1 MKILYHHRIRS
12 KDGQFVHVEEL
23 IGAFRSLGHEVRVVG
38 PEHVE
43 NEEFGAD
50 AGWVATLKRRLPG
63 SVYELL
69 ELGYSLHD
77 YRKIRRAIAE
87 FGPDLV
93 YERYNLFF
101 PSGVRAARAAGV
113 PILLEVNAPLYE
125 ERSRFGGLSLGRL
138 AKWSEDYVWR
148 NADAVLPVTDVL
160 AGRVR
165 AAGVPDQRIHVTPN
179 GINER
184 EFRDLPTPE
193 EAKRRLGLDGRL
205 VLGFVGFMREWHGL
219 ERVLEFMATAP
230 GREQIFALFVG
241 DGPARAGLEAR
252 AKELG
257 LSSNMRITG
266 VMPRDR
272 IPQTLAAFDIALQPA
287 VVEYASPLKLFEYL
301 AVGLP
306 IIAPGSANI
315 REVLANGENALLFD
329 EGDPDSFFGA
339 LGRMCRDPELRH
351 DLARA
356 AADTIRRQGLT
367 WERNA
372 RRVVAIAHEIA
383 YGKGETDNH
392 A

>member
-50 AGWVATLKRRLPG
+50 AGWVATLKQRLPG
-63 SVYELL
+63 AAYELL

-77 YRKIRRAIAE
+77 YRKVRAAIAE
-87 FGPDLV
+87 FRPDLV

-113 PILLEVNAPLYE
+113 PIFLEVNAPLYE

-138 AKWSEDYVWR
+138 AKWTEDYVWR
-148 NADAVLPVTDVL
+148 NASAVLPVTRVL
-160 AGRVR
+160 AERVR
-165 AAGVPDQRIHVTPN
+165 AAGVPDGRIHVIPN

-184 EFRDLPTPE
+184 EFGDLLSPD
-193 EAKRRLGLDGRL
+193 EAKRRLGLEGRF

-219 ERVLEFMATAP
+219 ERVVEFMARA
-230 GREQIFALFVG
+230 GRPDLHALFVG
-241 DGPARAGLEAR
+241 DGPARDGLERR
-252 AKELG
+252 ATQLG
-257 LSSNMRITG
+257 LRDRVTVTG
-266 VMPRDR
+266 VVQRAE
-272 IPQTLAAFDIALQPA
+272 IPAVLAAFDVALQPA

-306 IIAPGSANI
+306 VLAPATPNLL
-315 REVLANGENALLFD
+315 EVLEPDVNALLFD
-329 EGDPDSFFGA
+329 PSDESDFVKGLQRLCEDESTRRR
-339 LGRMCRDPELRH
+339 LGNS
-351 DLARA
+351 AR
-356 AADTIRRQGLT
+356 DTIRQRGLT
-367 WERNA
+367 WRRNA
-372 RRVVAIAHEIA
+372 ERVTELLSRAQV
-383 YGKGETDNH
+383 GG
-392 A
+392 